1 MFSVIGAVLIVV
13 GLYMVLW
20 GKSKEMKRV
29 SHLETTPKLEE
40 IVVTCRAAE
49 HDKSINSNDKSTC
62 SESNI
67 VGKDNDNASKSEDEG
82 QDKKNNGK
90 QDMGSVEV
98 LKSTT

>member
-29 SHLETTPKLEE
+29 SHLETNPELEE
-40 IVVTCRAAE
+40 IEVVGTSRTAE
-49 HDKSINSNDKSTC
+49 HDKSINSN

-67 VGKDNDNASKSEDEG
+67 VGKDDYNASKSEDDG
-82 QDKKNNGK
+82 QDKENDGK
-90 QDMGSVEV
+90 QDMGS
-98 LKSTT
+98 